1 MTITFWLMIFC
12 CFTSSTNSIDQI
24 PSFASPTEER
34 PARGNTCFC
43 QLSGTVDDCNCEVQ
57 SVDTF
62 NNYKIYPILPTILPT
77 DYFKYYKANL
87 IKECPFWSDSAKCKK
102 EQCKVSPCKEEDVP
116 CGLRNAK
123 QNNSESKKECACD
136 KDDTQCHSQCKEN
149 LGASSSAYS
158 REANEK
164 NVCSS
169 ECIIET
175 EEEERLGALDNSIS
189 DMSREAFESWQVHDD
204 AKHDFCVPEDESSE
218 HAEFYD
224 LTINPE
230 RYTGYKGKAAH
241 RIWNNIYKENCFKP
255 DPQTPGYENFLNSK
269 SLGGLCLEKRV
280 FYRLIS
286 GLHSSINI
294 HLCAKYL
301 LAAGDGA
308 FKQDVW
314 GPNPKEF
321 QRRFSP
327 EKTGGE
333 GPLRLKNLYFTYL
346 VVLRAIAKAS
356 PYFKQE
362 TFYTG
367 VEARDVEVKNVV
379 LKIAM
384 LAEKFPNHFNESAM
398 FTGKEAHNLKEE
410 FRKHF
415 WNISRIMD
423 CVDCTKCRLWGK
435 LQIQGLGTALKILFS
450 EKEIGKPGSSFML
463 KRHEIVALFNGFA
476 ALSYSVNQI
485 EEFKKLTSKPT
496 TGSKIPVSNMNGSW

>member
-1 MTITFWLMIFC
+1 MRVVLCWMIFY
-12 CFTSSTNSIDQI
+12 SLILSTNSFNQI
-24 PSFASPTEER
+24 PAFTATGKESEAPGS
-34 PARGNTCFC
+34 TCFC
-43 QLSGTVDDCNCEVQ
+43 QLSGTVDDCDCEVQ
-57 SVDTF
+57 SVDSF
-62 NNYKIYPILPTILPT
+62 NNYKIYPVLRSLLES
-77 DYFKYYKANL
+77 DYFKYYKVNL
-87 IKECPFWSDSAKCKK
+87 IKECPFWSDNSKCKK

-116 CGLRNAK
+116 CGLRTNLNK
-123 QNNSESKKECACD
+123 QNNSEPKKCACV
-136 KDDTQCHSQCKEN
+136 KDDAVCISKCKGN
-149 LGASSSAYS
+149 LGRTTSNAYS
-158 REANEK
+158 KEANEK
-164 NVCSS
+164 CSS
-169 ECIIET
+169 ECIVET
-175 EEEERLGALDNSIS
+175 DEEQRLGALDSSIS
-189 DMSREAFESWQVHDD
+189 NKSLEAFKSWRVHDD
-204 AKHDFCVPEDESSE
+204 AKHDFCVREDESSE
-218 HAEFYD
+218 HAQFYD

-255 DPQTPGYENFLNSK
+255 DPLTPGYQNFLTSK

-301 LAAGDGA
+301 LAPGDGA
-308 FKQDVW
+308 FTRDMW
-314 GPNPKEF
+314 GQNAMEF

-327 EKTGGE
+327 EKTNEE

-362 TFYTG
+362 IFYTG
-367 VEARDVEVKNVV
+367 QEEQDAELQKVV
-379 LKIAM
+379 MQIAK

-398 FTGKEAHNLKEE
+398 FMGKKASSLKEE
-410 FRKHF
+410 FRIHF

-435 LQIQGLGTALKILFS
+435 LQVQGLGTALKILFS
-450 EKEIGKPGSSFML
+450 EKKIGKPGSSFIL
-463 KRHEIVALFNGFA
+463 KRNEIVALFNGFG

-485 EEFKKLTSKPT
+485 EEFKRLTRSPDKDKPRDN
-496 TGSKIPVSNMNGSW
+496 SNGSW